1 MRKPLLVHPWNQSI
15 QKQYR
20 KMTAT
25 TTYKNPRDKLRQ
37 RQKSHILALIL
48 SGCTI
53 ILLAAG
59 ALVTSTGSSLAVPD
73 WPLAYGEVFPPMVG
87 GILYEHGHRMIA
99 TLVGFITVIL
109 AGWLWWAED
118 RKWVK
123 WLGLG
128 ALFLV
133 ILQGVMGGIT
143 VLYLLPKTISVTHA
157 LLAQLFFLT
166 TVGIAQI
173 TADSWPA
180 FVEMGRRN
188 ANQKLGRSGI
198 WASLTLGMY
207 IIVLLIGATMRHNN
221 AGLAIPDFP
230 LAYGGLIPPLSSF
243 PLVIHFAHRVSA
255 VLLVILV
262 AGTVVT
268 TLKDHKDKGALTSLS
283 WALVGIVTVQFLL
296 GGTVIWTKLSVP
308 ITTLHLVNGALL
320 FGTTGLLLLRMITL
334 AGISSKKRS

>member
-1 MRKPLLVHPWNQSI
+1 
-15 QKQYR
+15 
-20 KMTAT
+20 
-25 TTYKNPRDKLRQ
+25 
-37 RQKSHILALIL
+37 
-48 SGCTI
+48 
-53 ILLAAG
+53 
-59 ALVTSTGSSLAVPD
+59 
-73 WPLAYGEVFPPMVG
+73 
-87 GILYEHGHRMIA
+87 
-99 TLVGFITVIL
+99 
-109 AGWLWWAED
+109 
-118 RKWVK
+118 
-123 WLGLG
+123 
-128 ALFLV
+128 
-133 ILQGVMGGIT
+133 
-143 VLYLLPKTISVTHA
+143 
-157 LLAQLFFLT
+157 
-166 TVGIAQI
+166 
-173 TADSWPA
+173 
-180 FVEMGRRN
+180 
-188 ANQKLGRSGI
+188 
-198 WASLTLGMY
+198 LTLGIY

-243 PLVIHFAHRVSA
+243 PLVIHFAHRVGA